1 MESGLEALQDSAHSE
16 FLARMLELKQKF
28 MEAKKQTEAKP
39 TSPPTNVPVSKSDVR
54 ILNTIPF

>member
-1 MESGLEALQDSAHSE
+1 
-16 FLARMLELKQKF
+16 MLELKQKF

-54 ILNTIPF
+54 ILNTIPFEWHKYKKKNNFLVSVN